1 MTPPLCKGRLYPCM
15 TTIKT
20 LTMSPKNLTLSIALI
35 CAGLSASLLPQ
46 HIAYAA
52 PVSTSVAKINSAD
65 LTLEQVFRAKSYAGQ
80 AARQIHFSNDGRYLA
95 YVWNPFGEVGSDL
108 YVHDTQTGETK
119 RITSPAIMKAYDAP
133 EDWKRFDKKFQ
144 QKEKEEAERQAKAEA
159 QAAYLRGEKVNLYQ
173 WEEAALEE
181 VKKELADKKVKEAAK
196 KAEAEAEAAKEKAA
210 AAKSDPNVKADA
222 EKKDSDK
229 KDSKAADN
237 DKPKE
242 LWELRDELKKKLV
255 KDKLKPTDLYPG
267 VDNLVWANK
276 KNELIFQYRGD
287 LFRLHA
293 GNGKIERLTQTDKP
307 ERIVSYQADDKGYI
321 YMDEKRL
328 YSASFDSSAIRQL
341 NRELIHPDD
350 ADIKYRITQ
359 TVLSEN
365 KQWMAISAE
374 APDVNPETG
383 KPNPPSERQVEIMNY
398 SERFAT
404 AKKVPREVSDD
415 KRKIL
420 PTALYIRRVGAANAS
435 QPAPVFTHN
444 GGDVWFEMSKVSWA
458 KDGSRYT
465 FSTWEREKNLLRI
478 YVGKAEE
485 GAKPKIVLE
494 RRGNVGHEVVNVIEP
509 QFTPDSKQLVAVLD
523 EQGYRQPYVINTDNG
538 SARAVLKGDFEAH
551 AILGFTPDSKSIF
564 VLANKDDFAAMN
576 VFKADMNTG
585 EMKALGQP
593 GDFHRASDVSE
604 SGDKV
609 ASVAGQ
615 WSSRPELKLI
625 DVKTAKANT
634 LTQSHDP
641 QWNAIDIL
649 RPQRFSYTNRH
660 GDAIQ
665 AYVFKPANWQASDQR
680 PAIVYTY
687 GGPLN
692 DRHIVET
699 DSFQQTAYMFGMY
712 MAAKHGYVTVAVDPR
727 GHSDYGRKFSDAN
740 WEQPGKPQTEDLED
754 LAKYMQQNFA
764 VDGKRIG
771 LTGWSFGGFQTQY
784 TMYTSPDTFAAGIAG
799 AGPTEWEN
807 YNSWYSGRTLGKT
820 ERNKPSLRRFSL
832 LPLTA
837 GLKKPLM
844 LVHGMQDPNVLYQ
857 DTVNVYRALLENGKE
872 QLVDLFLDP
881 DGEHG
886 LGGTV
891 KAKAWH
897 KKYETFFV
905 QHLGEGKP

>member
-1 MTPPLCKGRLYPCM
+1 
-15 TTIKT
+15 
-20 LTMSPKNLTLSIALI
+20 MSPKILTASIAL
-35 CAGLSASLLPQ
+35 AFSGAASLLFPQ
-46 HIAYAA
+46 ETAQAA
-52 PVSTSVAKINSAD
+52 PAINSAAKIKPAD
-65 LTLEQVFRAKSYAGQ
+65 LTLEQVFRAKTYAGQ
-80 AARQIHFSNDGRYLA
+80 AARHIQFSKDGRYLA
-95 YVWNPFGEVGSDL
+95 YTWNPYGENGFDL

-119 RITSPAIMKAYDAP
+119 RITSPALMKTYDAP
-133 EDWKRFDKKFQ
+133 EDWERFDKKAK

-159 QAAYLRGEKVNLYQ
+159 HAAYLRGEKVNLMQ

-181 VKKELADKKVKEAAK
+181 VKRELAEKKAREAAK
-196 KAEAEAEAAKEKAA
+196 KAEVDAEAAREKAA
-210 AAKSDPNVKADA
+210 AAAAKTGTASVAKN
-222 EKKDSDK
+222 DSDK
-229 KDSKAADN
+229 KDEKKEAKDDNKA
-237 DKPKE
+237 KE
-242 LWELRDELKKKLV
+242 IWELRDELKKKLE
-255 KDKLKPTDLYPG
+255 KEKLKPSDLYPG
-267 VDNLVWANK
+267 VDALVWANK

-287 LFRLHA
+287 LFRLNA
-293 GNGKIERLTQTDKP
+293 ADGKIERLTQTDKN
-307 ERIVSYQADDKGYI
+307 ERIVAYQADDNGYI

-328 YSASFDSSAIRQL
+328 FNASFSSSAIRQL

-350 ADIKYRITQ
+350 ADKKYRIAN
-359 TVLSEN
+359 TVLSED
-365 KQWMAISAE
+365 KRWMAISAE
-374 APDVNPETG
+374 APDAKPESG
-383 KPNPPSERQVEIMNY
+383 KPTPPAERQVEIMNY

-404 AKKVPREVSDD
+404 AKKVSREVSDD

-420 PTALYIRRVGAANAS
+420 ATALYIRRVGDAS
-435 QPAPVFTHN
+435 ARQPQPVFTN
-444 GGDVWFEMSKVSWA
+444 DGGDVWFEMSPVSWA

-465 FSTWEREKNLLRI
+465 FSTWEREKDLLRI

-485 GAKPKIVLE
+485 GAKPQMVLE
-494 RRGNVGHEVVNVIEP
+494 RRGNVGHEVVNVLAP
-509 QFTPDSKQLVAVLD
+509 RFTPDSKQLIAVLD
-523 EQGYRQPYVINTDNG
+523 EQGYRQPYVIDISNG
-538 SARAVLKGDFEAH
+538 TARQVLRGDFEAH
-551 AILGFTPDSKSIF
+551 NIIGFSEDSKSMF

-576 VFKADMNTG
+576 AYKVDLATG
-585 EMKALGQP
+585 DMKAIGQP
-593 GDFHRASDVSE
+593 GDFHRASAVTE
-604 SGDKV
+604 SGDKL
-609 ASVAGQ
+609 ASMAGQ
-615 WSSRPELKLI
+615 WSNRPELKLVDI
-625 DVKTAKANT
+625 AKTKSTT

-641 QWNAIDIL
+641 QWNAIDL
-649 RPQRFSYTNRH
+649 QRPERFSYTNRH
-660 GDAIQ
+660 GDKIQ
-665 AYVFKPANWQASDQR
+665 AYVFKPAGLSSSDHR

-727 GHSDYGRKFSDAN
+727 GHSNYGRKFGDAN
-740 WEQPGKPQTEDLED
+740 WEQVGKPQTEDLED
-754 LAKYMQQNFA
+754 LAKYMQKNLG

-807 YNSWYSGRTLGKT
+807 YNSWYSGRTIGKT
-820 ERNKPSLRRFSL
+820 ERSKPNLRKYSL

-872 QLVDLFLDP
+872 TLVDLFLDP

-886 LGGTV
+886 MGGAV

-897 KKYETFFV
+897 KKYEAYFL
-905 QHLGEGKP
+905 QHLGKEK